1 MRYRAP
7 TLKILASATL
17 LAALASSIGAAQ
29 AQTAPKAAAAS
40 AIKTLDRA
48 QIDALLA
55 QPSKVL
61 VVDVRRADEI
71 STLGGFP
78 IFVSVQNADLTRL
91 LDYLPRDRAIITVS
105 NHAHRAVSAGEILA
119 SKGFRVAGAAGVLD
133 YEAQGG
139 VLVGKKSAASA
150 PPKAADGGVSAPAAA
165 AAENRPA
172 Q

>member
-1 MRYRAP
+1 MRYCAP

-17 LAALASSIGAAQ
+17 LAALASSIGAVQ

-55 QPSKVL
+55 QPGKVL

-78 IFVSVQNADLTRL
+78 IFVSVQNADLARL

-105 NHAHRAVSAGEILA
+105 NHAHRAVSAGELLA

-139 VLVGKKSAASA
+139 VLVGKKSAA
-150 PPKAADGGVSAPAAA
+150 PKAAAGGNAVPAAPAAGA
-165 AAENRPA
+165 RPA